1 MKTQLYKIYGM
12 QQKQFLEIHSGI
24 QGLPQNTR
32 SNRKQTNYKQTNKLQ
47 PERIRKR
54 RTNKG

>member
-1 MKTQLYKIYGM
+1 MKTQLYKIYAM
-12 QQKQFLEIHSGI
+12 QQKQFLEIHSRI

-32 SNRKQTNYKQTNKLQ
+32 SNRKQTNLQ